1 MVDSHQ
7 DKIKQQ
13 LSAVFLTDYKISK
26 LQFNLLIFLAI
37 IWGGVCNYLAIS
49 YIPIEWFN
57 ILGFWPILAMYLFFS
72 IAGALLLDQKLP
84 IKIFAGFNVI
94 VLGAGILLS
103 FMLKSV
109 AADTIYTFFQ
119 YAALMTLLMLFIIH
133 FLPKTLLTKKVVAT
147 IALGLIILIEL
158 VSWSLWG
165 VTSNLFSLGILVI
178 VFSGSS
184 SLWAEANEEY
194 DGSVGYCAEL
204 DYKISHAI
212 SWGTFV
218 YMGLIHLLITYLSK
232 RESS

>member
-7 DKIKQQ
+7 GKIKQQ

-37 IWGGVCNYLAIS
+37 IWGGVSNYLAIR

-57 ILGFWPILAMYLFFS
+57 MLGFWPILAMYLLCG

-84 IKIFAGFNVI
+84 IKIFAGFNI
-94 VLGAGILLS
+94 IILGSGILLS
-103 FMLKSV
+103 FLLQSV

-119 YAALMTLLMLFIIH
+119 YAALMTLLMLFITH
-133 FLPKTLLTKKVVAT
+133 FLPKNLLTKKVVVA
-147 IALGLIILIEL
+147 IALGLIMLIEL

-165 VTSNLFSLGILVI
+165 VTSNLFSLGILVM

-184 SLWAEANEEY
+184 SIWAEANEEY

-204 DYKISHAI
+204 DFKLSDAI
-212 SWGTFV
+212 WWGVCV
-218 YMGLIHLLITYLSK
+218 YMGLVHLLMNHLSK
-232 RESS
+232 KEPS